1 MSRHQRYDDI
11 SHVETYISPQRN
23 EITKEVQSHAY
34 FPSRFLMPV
43 LRPDMF
49 TRDETVAEYHQLARL
64 WHQRQ
69 QQQQSGAQAS
79 HSSSNPA
86 RVMYIRIV
94 DTELDERQIVELPH
108 QVHSPSLMAASHP
121 LGDCLLTCVCV
132 WLPLVQISIHR
143 EVEVLVLRNIG
154 LTSLDGINLPNLRF
168 LDVSHNNLSN
178 LESCMSMLR
187 RSPALEVLLIH
198 NNVVTLLPSFYDRVR
213 RSYSASR

>member
-1 MSRHQRYDDI
+1 
-11 SHVETYISPQRN
+11 
-23 EITKEVQSHAY
+23 
-34 FPSRFLMPV
+34 
-43 LRPDMF
+43 
-49 TRDETVAEYHQLARL
+49 
-64 WHQRQ
+64 
-69 QQQQSGAQAS
+69 
-79 HSSSNPA
+79 
-86 RVMYIRIV
+86 
-94 DTELDERQIVELPH
+94 
-108 QVHSPSLMAASHP
+108 
-121 LGDCLLTCVCV
+121 
-132 WLPLVQISIHR
+132 VQISIHR

>member
-1 MSRHQRYDDI
+1 MRCKRPRIRSHDPLASSNGSTTMTATMSRHQRYDDI
-11 SHVETYISPQRN
+11 SHVETYLSPQRN

-121 LGDCLLTCVCV
+121 LGDCSLTCVCV
-132 WLPLVQISIHR
+132 CVSATR
-143 EVEVLVLRNIG
+143 AD
-154 LTSLDGINLPNLRF
+154 LDPPRG
-168 LDVSHNNLSN
+168 
-178 LESCMSMLR
+178 
-187 RSPALEVLLIH
+187 
-198 NNVVTLLPSFYDRVR
+198 
-213 RSYSASR
+213 